1 MATGVRIQERRQDAG
16 GTTVERG
23 GQMPF
28 SHAWGI
34 IVRKAQRE
42 QEEG

>member
-1 MATGVRIQERRQDAG
+1 MATGARIQEQRQDAG
-16 GTTVERG
+16 GTSVEQG

-28 SHAWGI
+28 SRAWGI